1 MAYKVTLIPG
11 DGVGPEI
18 AEATRKCI
26 DATGVKIDWD
36 VQECGI
42 EVIEATGGVPPRVLE
57 SIKANKVALKA
68 PITTPIGK
76 GFRSVNVYLRQELGL
91 YACVRPCKSYK
102 GVRTFFEN
110 VNVDLV
116 IIRENTE
123 DLYAGVEFKA
133 GEAVTEKLIG
143 QINEASAGKKI
154 STSSKTTGIS
164 IKPISW
170 EGTSQISDY
179 AFDYAIRN
187 NRKSVTSICKANIMK
202 FTDGLWYDVT
212 RAVATAYKAKYEW
225 SELEKGV
232 SAAKGVN
239 AGGLNGS
246 GLVYMERLID
256 NMCMQLVQK
265 PELYDVLVMS
275 NLYGDILSDL
285 CAGLVGGLGVAPG
298 ANIGKEGA
306 VFEATHGSA
315 PKYKGQNKVNP
326 TALILSGKLMLEHLG
341 EAEAARKLEQA
352 VADIIAEGKDVTYD
366 MKDNRNDPTAVGT
379 QEMAEAICRRMRQ
392 L

>member
-1 MAYKVTLIPG
+1 MYKVTLIPG

-36 VQECGI
+36 VQDCGI
-42 EVIEATGGVPPRVLE
+42 EVIEAEGGVPPRVLK
-57 SIKANKVALKA
+57 SIRANKVALKA

-102 GVRTFFEN
+102 GVRTFFED

-116 IIRENTE
+116 IVRENTE

-133 GEAVTEKLIG
+133 GEPATAKLIE
-143 QINEASAGKKI
+143 QINAASSGKKI
-154 STSSKTTGIS
+154 GTSPLTTGIS
-164 IKPISW
+164 IKPMSV
-170 EGTSQISDY
+170 EGTSKIADY
-179 AFDYAIRN
+179 AFEYALKN

-212 RAVATAYKAKYEW
+212 RAVATAYKAKFEW
-225 SELEKGV
+225 KELAQGV

-239 AGGLNGS
+239 QDGHDGS

-265 PELYDVLVMS
+265 PELYDVLVMG

-298 ANIGKEGA
+298 ANIGTDGA
-306 VFEATHGSA
+306 IFEATHGSA

-341 EAEAARKLEQA
+341 EHAAAAKLEQA
-352 VADIIAEGKDVTYD
+352 VAEIIAEGRDVTYD
-366 MKDNRNDPTAVGT
+366 MKENRNDPTAVGT
-379 QEMAEAICRRMRQ
+379 QEMAEAICARMRK

>member
-1 MAYKVTLIPG
+1 MYKVTLLPG

-18 AEATRKCI
+18 AEATRKCVE
-26 DATGVKIDWD
+26 ATGVKIEWD

-42 EVIEATGGVPPRVLE
+42 EVIEAKGGVPASVLE
-57 SIKANKVALKA
+57 SIRANGVALKA

-91 YACVRPCKSYK
+91 YACVRPCKTYK
-102 GVRTFFEN
+102 GVRTFFDACN
-110 VNVDLV
+110 DDLV
-116 IIRENTE
+116 IVRENTE

-133 GEAVTEKLIG
+133 GEPVTEQLIA
-143 QINEASAGKKI
+143 QINAVATGKKI
-154 STSSKTTGIS
+154 STDPKTTGIS
-164 IKPISW
+164 IKPMSI
-170 EGTSQISDY
+170 EGTTRIADY
-179 AFDYAIRN
+179 AFKYAVEN
-187 NRKSVTSICKANIMK
+187 KRKSVTSISKANIMK

-212 RAVATAYKAKYEW
+212 RAVANSYKTKHEWADLAKNVPP
-225 SELEKGV
+225 SPN
-232 SAAKGVN
+232 AN
-239 AGGLNGS
+239 AGQLDAGNIT
-246 GLVYMERLID
+246 YMERLID

-265 PELYDVLVMS
+265 PEQYDVLVMG

-298 ANIGKEGA
+298 ANIGVDGA
-306 VFEATHGSA
+306 IFEATHGSA

-326 TALILSGKLMLEHLG
+326 TALILSAKLMLEHLG
-341 EAEAARKLEQA
+341 EAKAAARLEQA

-366 MKDNRNDPTAVGT
+366 MKANRNDPTAVGT
-379 QEMAEAICRRMRQ
+379 QQMAEAICRRVKQ